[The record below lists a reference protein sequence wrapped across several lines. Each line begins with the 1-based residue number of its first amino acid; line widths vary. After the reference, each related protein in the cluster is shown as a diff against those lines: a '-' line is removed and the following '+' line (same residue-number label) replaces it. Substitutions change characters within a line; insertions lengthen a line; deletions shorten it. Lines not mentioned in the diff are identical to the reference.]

1 MLQVVQDIN
10 SGKTTVRLL
19 PDPVAPAGHVVVAN
33 AASLVSAG
41 TERYVVELAR
51 KSLLAK
57 ARERPDHVRRVLQ
70 KIKAEGLLLTAQQV
84 LAKLDEPMP
93 LGYSTAGVVL
103 ECGRGVQEWKPGDRV
118 ATAGPHAGV
127 IAVGRN
133 LCAKIPDGVTFEQAA
148 YTSVATIGLEGVRLA
163 RVTLGERVLV
173 IGLGLIGQIVVALLK
188 AQGCRVF
195 GTDLD
200 PAKLELARS
209 FGVDAVATGS
219 PVSEIKAFSDG
230 HGVDAVIITAAT
242 PSNGPIELA
251 AEVSRVR
258 GRIVLVGVV
267 GLDVPRA
274 PFFQKE
280 LEFTVSSSLGPG
292 RSDPAYEEKGIDY
305 PFGHVRWTAQRN
317 MAAVLDVIAA
327 GRLPVERLTT
337 HHFPVDRAAEAYDL
351 ITARAEP
358 FLGVVIDY
366 PSPPERLVR
375 RRDLSGRRR
384 AAGDLGVSLVGA
396 GNFAR
401 LMMMPILSK
410 LGGLS
415 LRGLCTAKGM
425 NAEHSGRK
433 MGFAYAASDVQEIW
447 SDRDTA
453 AVFVAT
459 RHDLHAE
466 LVIAA
471 LRAGKHVFVEKP
483 LCVSATEL
491 EAIDRCVA
499 ELGDDCPIVMV
510 GFNRRFAPATGQVR
524 AFFAGV
530 SPMTVAMRF
539 APGYLPPGAWP
550 QDEDVGGGRIVGEA
564 CHAIDTVS
572 ALAGSPPVR
581 VFAES
586 VVQTGGLETSD
597 DQVFITLRH
606 QNGSVSNVSYQ
617 AGGDRAIPP
626 ERIEVFG
633 GGRAAVIDNWDRVE
647 LYTGGRST
655 EGRGGK
661 DKGHAPELK
670 AFVEACRRGGAWPIP
685 WSELYAVTWASLM
698 AVRSLREGVPIDFD
712 SAATEAADEG
722 TRA

>member
-10 SGKTTVRLL
+10 SGTTSVRHL
-19 PDPVAPAGHVVVAN
+19 PDPIAPAGHVVVAN
-33 AASLVSAG
+33 VASLVSAG

-70 KIKAEGLLLTAQQV
+70 KIKSEGLLPTAQQV

-103 ECGRGVQEWKPGDRV
+103 ECGRGVQELKPGDRV

-127 IAVGRN
+127 VAVGRN

-173 IGLGLIGQIVVALLK
+173 IGLGLIGQICVALLK

-195 GTDLD
+195 GTDID
-200 PAKLELARS
+200 PAKLELARA
-209 FGVDAVATGS
+209 FGADAVATGS
-219 PVSEIKAFSDG
+219 PVAEVKAFTDG

-267 GLDVPRA
+267 GLELPRA

-292 RSDPAYEEKGIDY
+292 RSDPAYEERGLDY

-317 MAAVLDVIAA
+317 MAAVLDVIAS
-327 GRLPVERLTT
+327 GQLPVERLTT
-337 HHFPVDRAAEAYDL
+337 HRLPIDRAAEAYDL
-351 ITARAEP
+351 ITARKEP
-358 FLGVVIDY
+358 FLGVLLEY
-366 PSPPERLVR
+366 PAAPARPIR
-375 RRDLSGRRR
+375 RRNLGSSRRT
-384 AAGDLGVSLVGA
+384 AGEIGVSLVGA

-401 LMMMPILSK
+401 LVMIPILSK
-410 LGGLS
+410 LDDVS
-415 LRGLCTAKGM
+415 WRGLCTAKGM
-425 NAEHSGRK
+425 NADHSGRK
-433 MGFAYAASDVQEIW
+433 MGFAYAATDVEEIW
-447 SDRDTA
+447 NDRDTT
-453 AVFVAT
+453 AVFLAT

-466 LVIAA
+466 LVVGA

-483 LCVSATEL
+483 LCIEASQL
-491 EAIDRCVA
+491 EAIDRCIA
-499 ELGDDCPIVMV
+499 ELGKDCPILMV
-510 GFNRRFAPATGQVR
+510 GFNRRFAPATRQVR
-524 AFFAGV
+524 DFFAGV
-530 SPMTVAMRF
+530 KPVTVAMRF

-564 CHAIDTVS
+564 CHAIDTCV
-572 ALAGSPPVR
+572 AIAGSPPIR

-606 QNGSVSNVSYQ
+606 ENGSVSNVSYQ
-617 AGGDRAIPP
+617 AGGDRAMPA

-633 GGRAAVIDNWDRVE
+633 GGQTAVIDNWDKIE
-647 LYTGGRST
+647 LYRAGRLKET
-655 EGRGGK
+655 RGGK
-661 DKGHAPELK
+661 EKGHAPELT
-670 AFVEACRRGGAWPIP
+670 AFLEACRRGGEWPIP
-685 WSELYAVTWASLM
+685 WSELYAVTWASLV
-698 AVRSLREGVPIDFD
+698 AVRSLREGVPIDLD
-712 SAATEAADEG
+712 SEAAEEAD
-722 TRA
+722 A